1 MSELL
6 LHHIYIKSTA
16 SPRKGH
22 GEPAQDELNRTQK
35 TKEEQQR
42 KASVGL
48 FSSFQLLSRVRLFVT
63 PWTAA
68 RQASLSITN
77 SQSPPKPIS
86 IESVMSSTV
95 SSSVIPLSSCPQSC
109 PASGS
114 FKWVSSSNQVAKVLE
129 FQLQHQSFQWT
140 HKTDIL

>member
-48 FSSFQLLSRVRLFVT
+48 FS
-63 PWTAA
+63 
-68 RQASLSITN
+68 
-77 SQSPPKPIS
+77 
-86 IESVMSSTV
+86 
-95 SSSVIPLSSCPQSC
+95 
-109 PASGS
+109 
-114 FKWVSSSNQVAKVLE
+114 
-129 FQLQHQSFQWT
+129 
-140 HKTDIL
+140 